1 MTFFSFII
9 KDIARR
15 KIRFAL
21 TFLGIAIGVATCVV
35 MLGLSE
41 SIRDAFQNAYLKR
54 DIDIVA
60 FQKDQIYI
68 FSSKVDASMSAQ
80 LRKYSEIRDA
90 TGVLVDFVGYQNHYL
105 PIYGWELDSPLFRKI
120 VISQGRMP
128 QAGKNE
134 VILGDVFAANAT
146 EKVGDTLEIKGVD
159 FDIVGVYKS
168 ESTFEKS
175 ALVVPL
181 ESLQAL
187 DERNKN
193 IVMGINITLNAPYR
207 NKKAVDGVTAK
218 IAQRFPELTVQP
230 ADLFITERAKQ
241 SLMGDKLANL
251 VALITLIAVILGLA
265 NTMLTSIFEKK
276 KLIGLLLVIGWETA
290 DLLKVLLA
298 ESLFIILSAGMAGIV
313 LGIYATD
320 LMFKTMDVTILMPT
334 LGNGFLIKIFL
345 SIFLAGIVSAII
357 PLWMISKLNPIE
369 TVKNG

>member
-1 MTFFSFII
+1 MTFFAFII

-41 SIRDAFQNAYLKR
+41 TIRDAFQNAYLKR

-68 FSSKVDASMSAQ
+68 FSSKVDASISLKM
-80 LRKYSEIRDA
+80 RKFTEVRDA
-90 TGVLVDFVGYQNHYL
+90 TGVLVDFVPYQDHYL
-105 PIYGWELDSPLFRKI
+105 PVYGWELDSPLFGKI
-120 VISQGRMP
+120 IITQGRIP

-134 VILGDVFAANAT
+134 VMLGDVLAMNAK
-146 EKVGDTLEIKGVD
+146 EKIGDRLEIKGVD
-159 FDIVGVYKS
+159 FNIVGVYRS

-175 ALVVPL
+175 ALIMPL

-187 DERNKN
+187 DEKNKN
-193 IVMGINITLNAPYR
+193 SVMGINITLKDAYR
-207 NKKAVDGVTAK
+207 KKAVIDDLVK
-218 IAQRFPELTVQP
+218 RMAQHFPELTVQP
-230 ADLFITERAKQ
+230 TDLFIADRAKQ
-241 SLMGDKLANL
+241 SLLGDKLANL
-251 VALITLIAVILGLA
+251 VAVITLIAVILGLA

-276 KLIGLLLVIGWETA
+276 KLIGLLLVIGWQTG

-298 ESLFIILSAGMAGIV
+298 ESLFIILSAGLAGTV

-320 LMFKTMDVTILMPT
+320 LLFKTMDVTILLPT
-334 LGNGFLIKIFL
+334 LGSSFLIKIFL
-345 SIFLAGIVSAII
+345 SILLAGVVSAII
-357 PLWMISKLNPIE
+357 PLWVISKLNPIE

>member
-1 MTFFSFII
+1 MTFFTFII

-21 TFLGIAIGVATCVV
+21 TFLGIAIGVATSVV

-41 SIRDAFQNAYLKR
+41 TIRDSFKNAYLKR

-68 FSSKVDASMSAQ
+68 FSSKVDASLSAQ
-80 LRKYSEIRDA
+80 LRSFPEVLNA

-105 PIYGWELDSPLFRKI
+105 PVYGWELDSPLFGKI
-120 VISQGRMP
+120 VMTQGRTP
-128 QAGKNE
+128 QAGKKE
-134 VILGDVFAANAT
+134 VMLGDVFAANCR
-146 EKVGDTLEIKGVD
+146 EKIGDTLEIKGVG
-159 FDIVGVYKS
+159 FDIVGVYRS

-175 ALVVPL
+175 ALIVPL

-187 DERNKN
+187 DEKNKN
-193 IVMGINITLNAPYR
+193 TVMGINITLKNPYR
-207 NKKAVDGVTAK
+207 NKLAIDSLAKK

-230 ADLFITERAKQ
+230 TDLFIAERAKQ
-241 SLMGDKLANL
+241 NLLGDKLATL
-251 VALITLIAVILGLA
+251 VAIITLIAVILGLA

-298 ESLFIILSAGMAGIV
+298 ESLFIILSAGLAGTA

-320 LMFKTMDVTILMPT
+320 LMFKTMEVTLLLPT
-334 LGNGFLIKIFL
+334 LGSGFLIKIFL